1 MRRHV
6 GKVQD
11 LPSGSRKIVPLGGR
25 SGIGVFNVNGKFHAV
40 KNVCPHQGG
49 PLCQGR
55 LRPHV
60 RSSGPYHVT
69 WEREGEIL
77 KCPWHNWE
85 FDLKTGRAPLR
96 SPAAGED
103 VPRHGGG
110 RRCLSPSGLT
120 GGATVGGLP
129 APHTP
134 WNRRQ
139 ESRRSQPTPPA
150 RGRDGNRWR
159 RRRPC
164 GSSCTS
170 PCCWRPPGPEPHA
183 VRRAHDRNCREV
195 GRSHGWRD

>member
-11 LPSGSRKIVPLGGR
+11 LPSGSRKIVAFGGR

-85 FDLKTGRAPLR
+85 FDLKTGRALYDSRLR
-96 SPAAGED
+96 
-103 VPRHGGG
+103 
-110 RRCLSPSGLT
+110 
-120 GGATVGGLP
+120 
-129 APHTP
+129 
-134 WNRRQ
+134 
-139 ESRRSQPTPPA
+139 
-150 RGRDGNRWR
+150 
-159 RRRPC
+159 
-164 GSSCTS
+164 
-170 PCCWRPPGPEPHA
+170 
-183 VRRAHDRNCREV
+183 VRKYRVTIEGDEV
-195 GRSHGWRD
+195 YLNLD